1 MHQAVRDHDL
11 PRAFELRD
19 RLQPLCDVIF
29 GRPVRDY
36 RARTKHALVRLGVI
50 DEAHVRPPLR
60 ALSKEARD
68 LVDGALK
75 EGGFL

>member
-1 MHQAVRDHDL
+1 
-11 PRAFELRD
+11 
-19 RLQPLCDVIF
+19 
-29 GRPVRDY
+29 
-36 RARTKHALVRLGVI
+36 VI